1 MLKDMAYPMYMLAA
15 EYERSVMSLNTE
27 ARPQFNRV
35 LHKMFELGNFNSRI
49 LITEKRILDLI
60 WKFLCEE
67 KFYECKIEADLS
79 RPYDE
84 QVNMANYIE
93 MTSDTANV
101 SSAGA
106 SSRLHQESIKA
117 QLPPFGYICHALT
130 LLKTK
135 VFMVHIQFS
144 ILMKNV
150 EKEASSQHR

>member
-1 MLKDMAYPMYMLAA
+1 MNFLQIENQRCRPDQHPQ
-15 EYERSVMSLNTE
+15 

-35 LHKMFELGNFNSRI
+35 LHKVFELGNFNSRI
-49 LITEKRILDLI
+49 LISEKRILDLI

-67 KFYECKIEADLS
+67 KFYECKIETDPS

-84 QVNMANYIE
+84 QINMANYIE
-93 MTSDTANV
+93 MTSDAAN
-101 SSAGA
+101 SASAGA

-144 ILMKNV
+144 ILMKTV

>member
-1 MLKDMAYPMYMLAA
+1 MLKDMSYPMYMLAA

-35 LHKMFELGNFNSRI
+35 LHKVFELGNFNSRI
-49 LITEKRILDLI
+49 LISEKRILDLI

-67 KFYECKIEADLS
+67 KFYECKIESDPS

-84 QVNMANYIE
+84 QINMANYID
-93 MTSDTANV
+93 MTSDTAN
-101 SSAGA
+101 SASAGA